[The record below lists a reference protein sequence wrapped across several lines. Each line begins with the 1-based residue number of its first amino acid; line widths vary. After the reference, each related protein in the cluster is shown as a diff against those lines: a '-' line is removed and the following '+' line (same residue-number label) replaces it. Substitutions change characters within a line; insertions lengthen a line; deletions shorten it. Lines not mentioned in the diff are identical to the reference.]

1 MSVEIEV
8 KFYVTDIQAL
18 KYRLEVLRARLVQ
31 ARMHEVSVHFDTSKG
46 KLSRSKQVLR
56 LRKDNRVRLTYKGP
70 SQDEGGASSRQEI
83 EVTVGDFEATSQ
95 LLQALGYKV
104 VLSYEKYRTIYKLD
118 DGLVFMDELPY
129 GKFIEIESDNAEDIH
144 KICNK
149 LGLNWEA
156 RIPKGYAALF
166 KRLQKVQSLPFR
178 DLTFANFVGLQI
190 SADALGVAPAD
201 MVSNNKVDIENNSR
215 NSRYL

>member
-18 KYRLEVLRARLVQ
+18 KYRLEVLGARLVQ
-31 ARMHEVSVHFDTSKG
+31 ARMHEVSLHFDNSKG

-56 LRKDNRVRLTYKGP
+56 LRKDTLARLTYKGP

-83 EVTVGDFEATSQ
+83 EVTVGDFEASSQ

-104 VLSYEKYRTIYKLD
+104 VLAYEKYRTIYELN

-129 GKFIEIESDNAEDIH
+129 GKFIEIEADNAVNIH
-144 KICNK
+144 NICNK

-178 DLTFANFVGLQI
+178 DLTFANFVGLHI
-190 SADALGVAPAD
+190 STDALGVTPAD
-201 MVSNNKVDIENNSR
+201 MRVNNE
-215 NSRYL
+215 

>member
-18 KYRLEVLRARLVQ
+18 KYRLEVLGARLIQ

-56 LRKDNRVRLTYKGP
+56 LRKDTLARLTYKGP

-83 EVTVGDFEATSQ
+83 EVTVGDFEATNQ
-95 LLQALGYKV
+95 LIQALGYKV
-104 VLSYEKYRTIYKLD
+104 VLAYEKYRAIYRLD
-118 DGLVFMDELPY
+118 NSLVFIDELPY
-129 GKFIEIESDNAEDIH
+129 GKFIEIESDNAENIRN
-144 KICNK
+144 ICNK
-149 LGLNWEA
+149 LGLNWEV

-178 DLTFANFVGLQI
+178 DLTFANFVGLHI

-201 MVSNNKVDIENNSR
+201 MRVNNQKNPEKKAHIPR
-215 NSRYL
+215 H